1 MFIAGQRSFTN
12 QLCIKQ
18 LRDKDVSSFL
28 HVSIYRYKYIYIC
41 KNAMQGDTDDGVH
54 YSIYNMT
61 QIQVDFLSLSLS
73 INIFYIWYML
83 IIINNVIRLILNK
96 KKCLVWS
103 T

>member
-1 MFIAGQRSFTN
+1 MFIAGQRSFTD

-41 KNAMQGDTDDGVH
+41 KNAMQGDTADGVH

-61 QIQVDFLSLSLS
+61 QIQVDFLSLYQYFL
-73 INIFYIWYML
+73 YL
-83 IIINNVIRLILNK
+83 IYVNNNNVIRLIWN